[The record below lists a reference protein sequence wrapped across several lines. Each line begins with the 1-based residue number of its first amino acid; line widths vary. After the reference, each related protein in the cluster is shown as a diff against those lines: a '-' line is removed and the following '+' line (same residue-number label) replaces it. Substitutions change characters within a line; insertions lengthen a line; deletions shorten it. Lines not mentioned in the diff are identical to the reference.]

1 MKLADLLAVWKKN
14 ANGFNAKDA
23 MNCLMHYVQFSR
35 DYILTNVG
43 VYGSKSYSLSYFLY
57 TENLGQ
63 TIKLNILQSNNF
75 LKLWKH

>member
-1 MKLADLLAVWKKN
+1 MKLSDLLAVWKN

-23 MNCLMHYVQFSR
+23 MNCLMNYVEFSR

-43 VYGSKSYSLSYFLY
+43 VYGSKSYSLLYFLY

-63 TIKLNILQSNNF
+63 TIKLNILHSNIF
-75 LKLWKH
+75 LKF

>member
-1 MKLADLLAVWKKN
+1 MKLSDLLAVWKKN

-23 MNCLMHYVQFSR
+23 MNCLMNYVEFSR

-43 VYGSKSYSLSYFLY
+43 VYGFKSYSLLYFLY

-63 TIKLNILQSNNF
+63 TIKLNILHSNIF
-75 LKLWKH
+75 LKF